1 MQEYYKVLNISADAT
16 NEEVENAYKTLKAK
30 YSKERFME
38 GEIGNEAARMLTK
51 VETAYFEIMENRK
64 HVNSDGK
71 TADYTEVEKCL
82 KSGDIAGAQAK
93 LDNYTER
100 DAEWHYLQ
108 SVIFYKK
115 NWSNE
120 SKKQLEIAMNMD
132 PHNNKYADAYTKL
145 KQKMDF
151 NESQFKSGSN
161 ANYQQS
167 ANANTN
173 NTERQMGGT
182 DDGGCLSYCASLCCL
197 NCLCNA
203 CCNCR

>member
-100 DAEWHYLQ
+100 DAEWHSRGLTGWV
-108 SVIFYKK
+108 SEFSLISF
-115 NWSNE
+115 
-120 SKKQLEIAMNMD
+120 
-132 PHNNKYADAYTKL
+132 L
-145 KQKMDF
+145 KFHM
-151 NESQFKSGSN
+151 
-161 ANYQQS
+161 
-167 ANANTN
+167 
-173 NTERQMGGT
+173 
-182 DDGGCLSYCASLCCL
+182 LV
-197 NCLCNA
+197 
-203 CCNCR
+203 